1 MFDRVLSVIAP
12 HYCYG
17 CGKTGQT
24 ICQKCKK
31 HIIQMNYTTCVLCDR
46 RPKYGNYCGRHHF
59 PVRRIYCLLR
69 RKGAVLRAIDALKF
83 ERKRAV
89 INDLVDITDA
99 LLPQLPANSVLVPI
113 PTTPRNT
120 RIRGYDHMKLIC
132 RQLGRVRRIPVEQVL
147 QRRNNVTQHF
157 ATSAKQRRL
166 QAKEFFRV
174 VGDVDPAKQYYLV
187 DDIFTTG
194 ATVREAACCLRQAGA
209 TSVTI
214 IVLTRQT
221 SQETTAD

>member
-1 MFDRVLSVIAP
+1 MFDKVLSVIAP

-17 CGKTGQT
+17 CGKSGQT

-31 HIIQMNYTTCVLCDR
+31 HIIQMSYTTCVLCDR

-59 PVRRIYCLLR
+59 PVQCIYCLLLR
-69 RKGAVLRAIDALKF
+69 QGVVLQAIDALKF

-132 RQLGRVRRIPVEQVL
+132 RQLGRVRRIPVKQVL

-157 ATSAKQRRL
+157 ATSAKQRKL

-174 VGDVDPAKQYYLV
+174 VGDIDPAKQYYLV

-194 ATVREAACCLRQAGA
+194 ATVREAANCLRQAGA

>member
-1 MFDRVLSVIAP
+1 MS
-12 HYCYG
+12 
-17 CGKTGQT
+17 
-24 ICQKCKK
+24 
-31 HIIQMNYTTCVLCDR
+31 YTTCVLCDR
-46 RPKYGNYCGRHHF
+46 KPKHGNYCGRHRF
-59 PVRRIYCLLR
+59 PVQRIYCLLLR
-69 RKGAVLRAIDALKF
+69 QGAVLQAIDALKF

-89 INDLVDITDA
+89 INDLVDITDD
-99 LLPQLPANSVLVPI
+99 LLPQLPANSVLVPV
-113 PTTPRNT
+113 PTTPRNA

-174 VGDVDPAKQYYLV
+174 VGDIDPVKRYYLV

-194 ATVREAACCLRQAGA
+194 ATVREAARCLRQAGA
-209 TSVTI
+209 TSVTV

>member
-1 MFDRVLSVIAP
+1 
-12 HYCYG
+12 
-17 CGKTGQT
+17 
-24 ICQKCKK
+24 
-31 HIIQMNYTTCVLCDR
+31 MNYTTCVLCDW
-46 RPKYGNYCGRHHF
+46 RPKYGNYCGRHRF
-59 PVRRIYCLLR
+59 PVRQIYCLLLR
-69 RKGAVLRAIDALKF
+69 QGAALQAIDALKF

-89 INDLVDITDA
+89 INDLVNITDA
-99 LLPQLPANSVLVPI
+99 LLPQLPTNSVLVPI

-132 RQLGRVRRIPVEQVL
+132 RQLGRARRIPVEQVL

-157 ATSAKQRRL
+157 ATSAKQRKL

-174 VGDVDPAKQYYLV
+174 VGDIDPAKQYYLV

-194 ATVREAACCLRQAGA
+194 ATVREAANCLRQAGA

>member
-1 MFDRVLSVIAP
+1 MS
-12 HYCYG
+12 
-17 CGKTGQT
+17 
-24 ICQKCKK
+24 
-31 HIIQMNYTTCVLCDR
+31 YTTCVLCDR
-46 RPKYGNYCGRHHF
+46 QPKYGNYCGRHRF
-59 PVRRIYCLLR
+59 PVRQIYCLLLR
-69 RKGAVLRAIDALKF
+69 QGAVLQAIDALKF

-99 LLPQLPANSVLVPI
+99 LLPQLLANSVLVPI

-174 VGDVDPAKQYYLV
+174 VGDIDPAKQYCLV

-194 ATVREAACCLRQAGA
+194 ATVREAAHCLRQAGA
-209 TSVTI
+209 TSVTV

-221 SQETTAD
+221 S

>member
-1 MFDRVLSVIAP
+1 VL
-12 HYCYG
+12 
-17 CGKTGQT
+17 Q
-24 ICQKCKK
+24 
-31 HIIQMNYTTCVLCDR
+31 
-46 RPKYGNYCGRHHF
+46 
-59 PVRRIYCLLR
+59 
-69 RKGAVLRAIDALKF
+69 AIDALKF

-89 INDLVDITDA
+89 INDLVDITDE
-99 LLPQLPANSVLVPI
+99 LLPQLPANSVLVPV

-157 ATSAKQRRL
+157 ATSAKQRKL

-194 ATVREAACCLRQAGA
+194 ATVREAARCLRQAGA

-221 SQETTAD
+221 S

>member
-1 MFDRVLSVIAP
+1 MFDELLSVIAP

-17 CGKTGQT
+17 CGKTGQI

-31 HIIQMNYTTCVLCDR
+31 YITQMTYTTCVLCDR
-46 RPKYGNYCGRHHF
+46 RPKHGNYCGRHHF
-59 PVRRIYCLLR
+59 PVGQIYCLLLR
-69 RKGAVLRAIDALKF
+69 RGAVLQAIDALKF

-89 INDLVDITDA
+89 INDLAAIADK

-132 RQLGRVRRIPVEQVL
+132 RQLGRVRNIPVKQII

-157 ATSAKQRRL
+157 TKSAKQRRM

-174 VGDVDPAKQYYLV
+174 AGNIDPSKHYYLV

-194 ATVREAACCLRQAGA
+194 ATVREAAHCLRQAGA

-214 IVLTRQT
+214 IVLTRHD
-221 SQETTAD
+221 SQKSTVD

>member
-1 MFDRVLSVIAP
+1 ML
-12 HYCYG
+12 
-17 CGKTGQT
+17 Q
-24 ICQKCKK
+24 
-31 HIIQMNYTTCVLCDR
+31 
-46 RPKYGNYCGRHHF
+46 
-59 PVRRIYCLLR
+59 
-69 RKGAVLRAIDALKF
+69 AIDALKF

-89 INDLVDITDA
+89 INDLVDITDE
-99 LLPQLPANSVLVPI
+99 LLPQMPANSVLVPV

-132 RQLGRVRRIPVEQVL
+132 RQLGRVRNIPVEQVIR
-147 QRRNNVTQHF
+147 RRNNVTQHF

-174 VGDVDPAKQYYLV
+174 VADVDPAKQYYLV

-194 ATVREAACCLRQAGA
+194 ATVREAASCLRQAGA

-221 SQETTAD
+221 S

>member
-1 MFDRVLSVIAP
+1 MFDKVLSVIAP
-12 HYCYG
+12 HYCYE
-17 CGKTGQT
+17 CGKSGQT

-46 RPKYGNYCGRHHF
+46 RPKYGNYCSRHHF

-83 ERKRAV
+83 ECKRAV
-89 INDLVDITDA
+89 INDLVDITDT

-132 RQLGRVRRIPVEQVL
+132 RQLGRARRIPVEQVL

-157 ATSAKQRRL
+157 ATSAKQRKL

-174 VGDVDPAKQYYLV
+174 VGDVNPAKQYYLV

-194 ATVREAACCLRQAGA
+194 ATVREAAHCLRQAGA
-209 TSVTI
+209 TSVTV

-221 SQETTAD
+221 S

>member
-1 MFDRVLSVIAP
+1 ML
-12 HYCYG
+12 
-17 CGKTGQT
+17 Q
-24 ICQKCKK
+24 
-31 HIIQMNYTTCVLCDR
+31 
-46 RPKYGNYCGRHHF
+46 
-59 PVRRIYCLLR
+59 
-69 RKGAVLRAIDALKF
+69 AIDALKF

-89 INDLVDITDA
+89 INDLVDITDE
-99 LLPQLPANSVLVPI
+99 LLPQLPANSVLVPV

-132 RQLGRVRRIPVEQVL
+132 RQLGRARRIPVEQVL

-174 VGDVDPAKQYYLV
+174 AGNIDPSKHYYLV

-194 ATVREAACCLRQAGA
+194 ATVREAANCLRQAGA

-214 IVLTRQT
+214 IILARHD
-221 SQETTAD
+221 SQNSTVD

>member
-1 MFDRVLSVIAP
+1 MFDRILSVIAP

-69 RKGAVLRAIDALKF
+69 RKGVVLRAIDALKF

-89 INDLVDITDA
+89 INDLVNITDA
-99 LLPQLPANSVLVPI
+99 FHSMSQMLSSI
-113 PTTPRNT
+113 FSFRNF
-120 RIRGYDHMKLIC
+120 RPYFCL
-132 RQLGRVRRIPVEQVL
+132 
-147 QRRNNVTQHF
+147 
-157 ATSAKQRRL
+157 SA
-166 QAKEFFRV
+166 
-174 VGDVDPAKQYYLV
+174 
-187 DDIFTTG
+187 
-194 ATVREAACCLRQAGA
+194 
-209 TSVTI
+209 S
-214 IVLTRQT
+214 
-221 SQETTAD
+221 

>member
-1 MFDRVLSVIAP
+1 MFDELLSVIAP

-17 CGKTGQT
+17 CGKTGQI

-31 HIIQMNYTTCVLCDR
+31 YITQMTYTTCVLCDR
-46 RPKYGNYCGRHHF
+46 RPKHGNYCGRHHF
-59 PVRRIYCLLR
+59 PVGQVYCLLLR
-69 RKGAVLRAIDALKF
+69 RGAVLQAIDALKF

-89 INDLVDITDA
+89 INDLVAIADE

-132 RQLGRVRRIPVEQVL
+132 RQLGRVRNIPVEQVIR
-147 QRRNNVTQHF
+147 RRNNVTQHF
-157 ATSAKQRRL
+157 TKSAKQRRL
-166 QAKEFFRV
+166 QAKEFFWV
-174 VGDVDPAKQYYLV
+174 AGNIDPSKHYYLV

-194 ATVREAACCLRQAGA
+194 ATVREAAHCLRQAGA

-214 IVLTRQT
+214 IVLTRHD
-221 SQETTAD
+221 SQKSTVD

>member
-1 MFDRVLSVIAP
+1 
-12 HYCYG
+12 
-17 CGKTGQT
+17 
-24 ICQKCKK
+24 
-31 HIIQMNYTTCVLCDR
+31 MNYTTCVLCDW
-46 RPKYGNYCGRHHF
+46 RPKYGNYCGRHRF
-59 PVRRIYCLLR
+59 PVRQIYCLLLR
-69 RKGAVLRAIDALKF
+69 QGAALQAIDALKF

-89 INDLVDITDA
+89 INDLVDITDE
-99 LLPQLPANSVLVPI
+99 LLPQLPTNSVLVPI

-157 ATSAKQRRL
+157 ATSAKQRKL

-174 VGDVDPAKQYYLV
+174 VGDINPAKQYYLV

-194 ATVREAACCLRQAGA
+194 ATVREAANCLRQAGA

>member
-1 MFDRVLSVIAP
+1 MFDKVLSVIAP

-31 HIIQMNYTTCVLCDR
+31 HIIQMSYTTCVLCDR
-46 RPKYGNYCGRHHF
+46 WPKYGNYCGRHHF
-59 PVRRIYCLLR
+59 PVQCIYCLLLR
-69 RKGAVLRAIDALKF
+69 QGVVLQAIDALKF

-89 INDLVDITDA
+89 INDLVDITNE
-99 LLPQLPANSVLVPI
+99 LLPQLPTNSVLVPI

-132 RQLGRVRRIPVEQVL
+132 RQLGRVRRIPVKQVL

-157 ATSAKQRRL
+157 ATSAKQRKL

-174 VGDVDPAKQYYLV
+174 VGDIAPAKQYYLV

-194 ATVREAACCLRQAGA
+194 ATVREAANCLRQAGA

>member
-1 MFDRVLSVIAP
+1 MFDKVLSVIAP

-31 HIIQMNYTTCVLCDR
+31 HIIQMSYTTCVLCDR
-46 RPKYGNYCGRHHF
+46 QPKYGNYCGRHHF
-59 PVRRIYCLLR
+59 PVQCIYCLLLR
-69 RKGAVLRAIDALKF
+69 QGVVLQAIDALKF

-89 INDLVDITDA
+89 INDLVDITDE
-99 LLPQLPANSVLVPI
+99 LLPQLPTNSVLVPI

-120 RIRGYDHMKLIC
+120 RIRGYDHMTLIC
-132 RQLGRVRRIPVEQVL
+132 RQLWRVRRIPVEQVL

-157 ATSAKQRRL
+157 ATSAKQRKL

-174 VGDVDPAKQYYLV
+174 VGDIDPAKQYYLV

-194 ATVREAACCLRQAGA
+194 ATVREAANCLRQAGA

>member
-1 MFDRVLSVIAP
+1 MR
-12 HYCYG
+12 
-17 CGKTGQT
+17 
-24 ICQKCKK
+24 
-31 HIIQMNYTTCVLCDR
+31 YTTCVLCDR

-99 LLPQLPANSVLVPI
+99 LLPQLPTNSVLVPI

-157 ATSAKQRRL
+157 ATSAKQRKL

-174 VGDVDPAKQYYLV
+174 VGNIDPAKQYCLV

-194 ATVREAACCLRQAGA
+194 ATVREAAHCLRQAGA
-209 TSVTI
+209 TSVTV

-221 SQETTAD
+221 S

>member
-1 MFDRVLSVIAP
+1 MFDELLSVIAP

-17 CGKTGQT
+17 CGKTGQI

-31 HIIQMNYTTCVLCDR
+31 YITQMTYTTCVLCDR
-46 RPKYGNYCGRHHF
+46 RPKHGNYCGRRHF
-59 PVRRIYCLLR
+59 PVGQIYCLLLR
-69 RKGAVLRAIDALKF
+69 RGAVLQAIDALKF

-89 INDLVDITDA
+89 INDLAAIADK

-132 RQLGRVRRIPVEQVL
+132 RQLGRVRNIPVKQII

-157 ATSAKQRRL
+157 TKSAKQRRM

-174 VGDVDPAKQYYLV
+174 AGNIDPSKHYYLV

-194 ATVREAACCLRQAGA
+194 ATVREAAHCLRQAGA

-214 IVLTRQT
+214 IVLTRHD
-221 SQETTAD
+221 SQKSTVD

>member
-17 CGKTGQT
+17 CGKTGKT

-31 HIIQMNYTTCVLCDR
+31 HITQMSYTTCVLCDR
-46 RPKYGNYCGRHHF
+46 KLKDNNYCGRHRF
-59 PVRRIYCLLR
+59 PVQRIYCLLLR
-69 RKGAVLRAIDALKF
+69 QGAVLRAIDALKF

-89 INDLVDITDA
+89 INDLVDITDE
-99 LLPQLPANSVLVPI
+99 LLPQLPTNSVLVPI

-132 RQLGRVRRIPVEQVL
+132 HQLGRTRRIPVEQVL

-166 QAKEFFRV
+166 QAKEFFQV
-174 VGDVDPAKQYYLV
+174 VADVDPAKHYYLV

-194 ATVREAACCLRQAGA
+194 ATVREAARCLRQAGA
-209 TSVTI
+209 NSVTI

-221 SQETTAD
+221 S

>member
-1 MFDRVLSVIAP
+1 MFDKVLSVIAP

-46 RPKYGNYCGRHHF
+46 RPKYSNYCGRHHF

-132 RQLGRVRRIPVEQVL
+132 RQLGRVRRIPVEQVI
-147 QRRNNVTQHF
+147 QRCNNVTQHF

-174 VGDVDPAKQYYLV
+174 VGDIDPATHYCLV

-194 ATVREAACCLRQAGA
+194 ATVREAANCLRQAGA

>member
-1 MFDRVLSVIAP
+1 MFDKVLSVIAP

-46 RPKYGNYCGRHHF
+46 QPKYGNYCGRHHF

-120 RIRGYDHMKLIC
+120 RMKLIC

-221 SQETTAD
+221 S

>member
-1 MFDRVLSVIAP
+1 MFDKVLSVIAP
-12 HYCYG
+12 HYCYE
-17 CGKTGQT
+17 CGKSGQT

-31 HIIQMNYTTCVLCDR
+31 HITQMSYTTCVLCDR
-46 RPKYGNYCGRHHF
+46 QPKYGNYCGRHHF
-59 PVRRIYCLLR
+59 PVQCIYCLLLR
-69 RKGAVLRAIDALKF
+69 QGVVLQAIDALKF

-89 INDLVDITDA
+89 INDLVDITDE
-99 LLPQLPANSVLVPI
+99 LLPQLPTNSVLVPI

-132 RQLGRVRRIPVEQVL
+132 RQLGRVRRIPVKQVL

-157 ATSAKQRRL
+157 ATSAKQRKL

-174 VGDVDPAKQYYLV
+174 VGDIDSAKQYYLV

-194 ATVREAACCLRQAGA
+194 ATVREAANCLRQAGA

>member
-99 LLPQLPANSVLVPI
+99 LLPQL
-113 PTTPRNT
+113 
-120 RIRGYDHMKLIC
+120 H
-132 RQLGRVRRIPVEQVL
+132 
-147 QRRNNVTQHF
+147 
-157 ATSAKQRRL
+157 
-166 QAKEFFRV
+166 
-174 VGDVDPAKQYYLV
+174 
-187 DDIFTTG
+187 
-194 ATVREAACCLRQAGA
+194 
-209 TSVTI
+209 
-214 IVLTRQT
+214 
-221 SQETTAD
+221 